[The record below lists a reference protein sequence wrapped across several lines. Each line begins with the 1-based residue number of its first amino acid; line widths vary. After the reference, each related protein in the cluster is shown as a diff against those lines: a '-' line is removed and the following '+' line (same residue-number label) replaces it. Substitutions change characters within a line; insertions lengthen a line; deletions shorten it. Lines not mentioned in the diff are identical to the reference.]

1 MGAAVRF
8 PKRAPLTGKRLA
20 AGELNYPG
28 IGSTE
33 HGPPPEGYPSLV
45 SKSYLGDGPAVYR
58 RVAQGIL
65 TWELQ
70 RRSGLRVRTE
80 SGVVIPG
87 ERVVSGFG
95 VGPFRVNAPCEVVWV
110 RRPAPGGGP
119 QSAGFG
125 YGTLPG
131 HPARGE
137 EAFEVAIGAD
147 GRVFLKITAFSK
159 PANWFYRAG
168 GLVTRAAQ
176 RHVTSRYVEGARQL
190 AAGQAIHIPQRRN
203 IA

>member
-1 MGAAVRF
+1 LAD
-8 PKRAPLTGKRLA
+8 KRLV
-20 AGELNYPG
+20 GGRLDYPG
-28 IGSTE
+28 VGATE
-33 HGPPPEGYPSLV
+33 GGRPPAGYASLLSQV
-45 SKSYLGDGPAVYR
+45 YLGDGLELYR

-70 RRSGLRVRTE
+70 RRSGLRVQAE
-80 SGVVIPG
+80 SSVVRPG
-87 ERVVSGFG
+87 TRVVSGFG
-95 VGPFRVNAPCEVVWV
+95 VGPFRINAPCEVVWV
-110 RRPAPGGGP
+110 RRPLAGGGP

-137 EAFEVAIGAD
+137 EAFEVEIDAA

-168 GLVTRAAQ
+168 GVVTRAAQ

-190 AAGQAIHIPQRRN
+190 AAGES
-203 IA
+203 